1 VEKIKN
7 FLIEF
12 GKYIL
17 LMREA
22 FRKPQNWDIFRRK
35 IVFEMKA
42 LGLDS
47 IVIVLAIS
55 IFIGSAVVM
64 QMLYNLD
71 NPIYPDW
78 VFGFA
83 SRKTIILEFS
93 PTVISL
99 ILAGKCASRI
109 ASELGTQRITEQI
122 DALEIMGVNTASY
135 LIMPKIIACLFFF
148 PVLIILSIVT
158 ALIGGAFGAMMVG
171 TLSLFDYVEGLRLEF
186 NVADVVYALI
196 KTAVNAW
203 IISSVASFRGYTMKG
218 GSVEV
223 GHQSTNA
230 VVQSSIVIM
239 IFNMIIT
246 KLFV

>member
-1 VEKIKN
+1 MEKIKN